1 MRRTARLCTDNGVM
15 VAWAG
20 IERLKLGA
28 LDDPTDMEVRA
39 RWPLGVSHTPSDG
52 SIKVTSTKHTKL
64 TSTRVVATPAAAAEG
79 GDRSELPGVVVSGD
93 AATQTEYHM
102 NKNPWDL

>member
-1 MRRTARLCTDNGVM
+1 M

-39 RWPLGVSHTPSDG
+39 RWPLGASHTPSDTT
-52 SIKVTSTKHTKL
+52 IKVTSTKHTKL
-64 TSTRVVATPAAAAEG
+64 TSTRVPPPGAATSGISVDTNVEIQS
-79 GDRSELPGVVVSGD
+79 DDVSG
-93 AATQTEYHM
+93 ALATETVNDFRQ
-102 NKNPWDL
+102 